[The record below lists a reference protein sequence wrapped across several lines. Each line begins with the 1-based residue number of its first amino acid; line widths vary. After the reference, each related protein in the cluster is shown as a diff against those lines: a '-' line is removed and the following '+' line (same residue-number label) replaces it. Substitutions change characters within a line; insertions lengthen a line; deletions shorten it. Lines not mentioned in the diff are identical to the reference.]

1 VGGNRTADF
10 ERYHRNMR
18 ILLDIADDVLLA
30 VEERAQREK
39 KTIGELLSELARP
52 GLTRPPSSVSE
63 VGPRVPLRSVSIGST
78 RPLS

>member
-1 VGGNRTADF
+1 
-10 ERYHRNMR
+10 MR
-18 ILLDIADDVLLA
+18 IVLDIADDVLLA

-52 GLTRPPSSVSE
+52 ALTRPPSSVAAL
-63 VGPRVPLRSVSIGST
+63 GLRVPLRSVSVGST